1 MSSFGSGHSF
11 KGGIKIHGNIVVGTP
26 RSHISLH
33 SLSLVLVVDLY
44 KMRTS
49 TCATLFAVVGGVMAQ
64 NNDSY
69 YDYNTNG
76 NPQLDRRTLA
86 TIPLGFPNCSASPL
100 SDNLVCNVSA
110 SAWDRASALISLFTL
125 EELVNNT
132 VNTAPGVP
140 RLGLPPYQVWNEALH
155 GLSHFYKPQEGDFSW
170 VTAFPQPITSMA
182 SMNRSL
188 IHQIGSIISTQ
199 GRAASNAGRYGLD
212 VYSPNINGFRA
223 PVWGR
228 GQETPGEDAFFLSS
242 LYAYEYITAMQGGVG
257 PAVPKLVTVAKHFAG
272 YDIESWRNHSRLGND
287 VNITQQDLAGYYTPQ
302 FRTAILQAKA
312 KGLMCSYNAVNGEA
326 SCSSSFFLQ
335 TLLRE
340 TWGFGD
346 GFVSGDCGAVYG
358 VFNPHMSATTRVGGS
373 AAALLA
379 GTDIDCGTEYAYYL
393 EDAFTQGNVSR
404 NDIERALTRLYS
416 QLVQA
421 GYFDGNSSLYR
432 DLTWDDVL
440 TTDAWNI
447 SYEAAVEG
455 IVLLKNDGTLPLHD
469 NSSVALIGP
478 YANATTQM
486 LGNYFTTP
494 PYTISPLE
502 AFEASGRTVNYA
514 LGTGVSSGNTTF
526 FDEALEAARNSD
538 VIVFAG
544 GIDNT
549 VESEALDRENITWPG
564 NQLDLIDWL
573 SQLGKPVV
581 VLQMG
586 GGQVDSSVLK
596 ENDNIN
602 SIIWGGYPGQS
613 GGQAL
618 YDLISGKRA
627 PAGRL
632 VTTQYPASYADDFYQ
647 LDMDLRPSGDNPG
660 QTYMWYTGEAVYPF
674 GHGLFYTTFEEQ
686 LVANASASHSF
697 NITDFFAQSHND
709 YEFIE
714 QMPLLTLEAKV
725 SNTGKVASDYS
736 AMLFAS
742 TTGGPSPR
750 PIKWLVG
757 ITREAEI
764 APGDFTS
771 VSIAVPV
778 SALARAARN
787 GDLVVYPGDY
797 TLALNNERS
806 VAINITLTGSAITIA
821 YWPSK

>member
-1 MSSFGSGHSF
+1 LAFVVPIEFLIMRSSTLAA
-11 KGGIKIHGNIVVGTP
+11 VAA
-26 RSHISLH
+26 
-33 SLSLVLVVDLY
+33 
-44 KMRTS
+44 MAAS
-49 TCATLFAVVGGVMAQ
+49 TMAQ
-64 NNDSY
+64 NNASY
-69 YDYNTNG
+69 YDYTTEG
-76 NPQLDRRTLA
+76 NPQLDKRTLA
-86 TIPLGFPNCSASPL
+86 TIPLSFPDCGDSPL
-100 SDNLVCNVSA
+100 TDTLVCNTSA
-110 SAWDRASALISLFTL
+110 SAWDRASALISMFTL

-140 RLGLPPYQVWNEALH
+140 RLGLPPYEVWNEALH
-155 GLSHFYKPQEGDFSW
+155 GLSHFYKPKEGDFSW

-199 GRAASNAGRYGLD
+199 GRAASNAGRYGLN

-257 PAVPKLVTVAKHFAG
+257 PAVPKLVSVVKHFAG
-272 YDIESWRNHSRLGND
+272 YDIETWRNHSRLGND

-302 FRTAILQAKA
+302 FRTSILQAKA

-335 TLLRE
+335 TLLRD

-358 VFNPHMSATTRVGGS
+358 VFNPHGNAATRVEGSAT
-373 AAALLA
+373 ALLA
-379 GTDIDCGTEYAYYL
+379 GTDIDCGTDFSFFL
-393 EDAFTQGNVSR
+393 EDAFAQGNVSR
-404 NDIERALTRLYS
+404 NDIELAVTRLYS
-416 QLVQA
+416 QLVKQ
-421 GYFDGNSSLYR
+421 GYFDGNGSMYR

-440 TTDAWNI
+440 KTDAWNI

-455 IVLLKNDGTLPLHD
+455 IVLLKNDDTLPLKG

-478 YANATTQM
+478 YANATDQM
-486 LGNYFTTP
+486 LGNYFTTA
-494 PYTISPLE
+494 PYTISPLG
-502 AFEASGRTVNYA
+502 AFKASGRTVNYA
-514 LGTGVSSGNTTF
+514 LGTGISSNNETF
-526 FDEALEAARNSD
+526 FDEALAAARKSD

-564 NQLDLIDWL
+564 NQLDLIDRL
-573 SQLGKPVV
+573 SKLGKPVV

-586 GGQVDSSVLK
+586 GGQVDSTVLK
-596 ENDNIN
+596 ENDNVN

-632 VTTQYPASYADDFYQ
+632 VTTQYPAAYADDFYQ

-660 QTYMWYTGEAVYPF
+660 QTYMWYTGEPVYAF
-674 GHGLFYTTFEEQ
+674 GHGLFYTTFEEK
-686 LVANASASHSF
+686 LAMNASASQSY
-697 NITDFFAQSHND
+697 NITKFFAQPHGG

-714 QMPLLTLEAKV
+714 QMPLLTFQAEV
-725 SNTGKVASDYS
+725 SNTGMTASDYS

-742 TTGGPSPR
+742 TTSGPTPR

-764 APGDFTS
+764 APGGSSTVAID
-771 VSIAVPV
+771 VPV
-778 SALARAARN
+778 GVLARAAEN

-797 TLALNNERS
+797 SLALNNERS
-806 VAINITLTGSAITIA
+806 VVMNFTLTDDAITVA
-821 YWPSK
+821 HWPSELPDNDKKPQA